1 VIVWVFIMPTISVLS
16 SVNKMM
22 LTSLNYL
29 KQLFQLVELLHG
41 S

>member
-1 VIVWVFIMPTISVLS
+1 MPTISVLS